1 MQRLIILLA
10 AAVLALTLACEAA
23 GGLGNALQNEAGE
36 TGGSDTQVPT
46 ATPWVQ
52 IPANV
57 PTPDPTVAAAIASI
71 SDIGPPEICRK
82 VRGRIEFIT
91 LRWPYLPNGLKMP
104 EEEWVSAETI
114 LNDFILDET
123 QARKDWGN
131 RCLRVR
137 IPNWS
142 ADSSKGGTRAQPYT
156 PPRRAKARGV
166 DRFTV
171 LGLYPGL
178 GRVELRTGGSS
189 MGRELIYESSRGFC
203 EFADWRPEAGDELPV
218 LNFDH
223 CWYIDH
229 WD

>member
-10 AAVLALTLACEAA
+10 AALLALTLACEAA
-23 GGLGNALQNEAGE
+23 GGIGNALQNEAGE
-36 TGGSDTQVPT
+36 TGGSDTPVPT

-82 VRGRIEFIT
+82 VRGRIEFIS

-104 EEEWVSAETI
+104 GEKWVYAETI

-156 PPRRAKARGV
+156 PPRRAKAKAG
-166 DRFTV
+166 DGATV
-171 LGLYPGL
+171 LGIYPGV
-178 GRVELRTGGSS
+178 GRVELRTN
-189 MGRELIYESSRGFC
+189 GRLGRQSAIYESSRGFC
-203 EFADWRPEAGDELPV
+203 EFADWKPGAGDELAV
-218 LNFDH
+218 LKFEH
-223 CWYIDH
+223 CRYIDH